1 MTWLTTAQ
9 FVPLKPE
16 KMSWPVLHV
25 SSLSKVLVVTAFFPL
40 SDLKCCLNFWQ
51 HLHYNNTS
59 QPLVSLFCRSFLLS
73 YHVFVP
79 AINLG
84 PNQVFCI
91 FPRPWKLLWCFY
103 LVTERLLCALSSIR
117 GPSSVSQNAAARLSP
132 ISISLSIVCCTLHH
146 TYPCLPPLGSPWV
159 SIESECSLW
168 SWVLPISKS
177 IVYLLWF
184 FITFELS
191 CSCKAHDCKS
201 CFVILLLYCFI
212 ISIRKSL
219 THFRN

>member
-1 MTWLTTAQ
+1 M
-9 FVPLKPE
+9 
-16 KMSWPVLHV
+16 LHV
-25 SSLSKVLVVTAFFPL
+25 SFFQL

-59 QPLVSLFCRSFLLS
+59 QPLVSLFCWSFLLC
-73 YHVFVP
+73 YQVFVP

-84 PNQVFCI
+84 PNFLYLSQTLKTSLVFLSCH
-91 FPRPWKLLWCFY
+91 RKTA
-103 LVTERLLCALSSIR
+103 VTLCALSSIR
-117 GPSSVSQNAAARLSP
+117 RPSSVSQNAAARLSP

-177 IVYLLWF
+177 VVYHLWF

-201 CFVILLLYCFI
+201 CFIILLLYYFI